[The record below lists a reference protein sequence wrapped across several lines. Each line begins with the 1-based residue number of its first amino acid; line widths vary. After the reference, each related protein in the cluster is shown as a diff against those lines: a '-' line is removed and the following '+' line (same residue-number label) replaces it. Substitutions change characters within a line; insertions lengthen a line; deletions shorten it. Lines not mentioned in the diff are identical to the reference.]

1 MKLSFKKI
9 IILLIG
15 VIGLF
20 YYFLGSNFDQL
31 ISNNSS
37 DFVDLTLKMESEL
50 GLKDVLISKNSEGA
64 LEMRSKKPDNVSKE
78 DLAMGTAYLF
88 GYLEDNIDTEKVRVI
103 YTVDYLDNII
113 FETSLSDI
121 SDWKNL
127 KIDNNEFAKKIV
139 LSLPVTK

>member
-20 YYFLGSNFDQL
+20 YYFLGSNFDSL
-31 ISNNSS
+31 IGNGSS

-50 GLKDVLISKNSEGA
+50 GLKEVLISKNSEGA